1 MTIQESDLFETQK
14 GETLLTATKDFNAE
28 NNLEST
34 VGENFPSMNM
44 SKKQSEMTQNTDIFA
59 LSQDSTVKL
68 QGSLLSSFVT
78 NDGKIAGSTIK
89 SGISGSAMGDSLAY
103 SNTGLTF
110 AKEASRV
117 VPMDVIEEGDGSSK
131 ADREDFSPDD
141 DDDFDDIDRFEDV
154 DVNEVS
160 IDTSTKSN
168 KRKQKAILSPEQIEQ
183 AHKEREGEQST
194 SNRTQAEYAIQ

>member
-1 MTIQESDLFETQK
+1 LTIQDSDLFETQK
-14 GETLLTATKDFNAE
+14 GETLLTATKDFHAQ

-34 VGENFPSMNM
+34 VGDNFPSVNM
-44 SKKQSEMTQNTDIFA
+44 TKKQSEMTQNTDIFA

-68 QGSLLSSFVT
+68 QGTLLSSFVT
-78 NDGKIAGSTIK
+78 NDGKMAGSTIK

-117 VPMDVIEEGDGSSK
+117 VPMAVIEEGDGSSK
-131 ADREDFSPDD
+131 ADREDFSPD